1 MKDNKDNLY
10 TLTNFTAF
18 ISYLLL
24 IIGLVFCAME
34 TGIRSSY
41 LFTSLLFIT
50 LVFMVYHLT
59 RLSINNIKGFLK
71 GTSKYTYL
79 IASVSVA
86 LGVLIVCDQLQS
98 RGIWVD
104 EYTQFKASTS
114 INDIST
120 IIDRA
125 AYEHQPAYSYV
136 LSHLSY
142 KVFGNHE
149 IAVRLFAICSF
160 LATLLLLPIIIAITY
175 KNKFYTFLAALIL
188 LSLTQLKFFS
198 IEARP
203 FILICL
209 FAILYILSVK
219 EAHAHKGSILS
230 LCSTTFLLAMTSSIQ
245 TVLLP
250 ISISLVI
257 LIQNLRSFK
266 TIKRVILPQI
276 LAAIIMIPFI
286 VVIYNASVATE
297 NIKNS
302 ISLAEYLGSLKHI
315 SVTYLKDIFLESW
328 LLCLGII
335 LSIISIPS
343 RKKLTLTRSI
353 IPFLV
358 IMFLFF
364 TYYINWN
371 FYTRYLILLNV
382 LVLFSLFEILEA
394 SSKKLSYFII
404 VLVLVAVT
412 RDLYSFKAISSSR
425 FQASIKTRELH
436 QYLNANASNNDFAIM
451 LNFNNIGYWR
461 AHSFFSKE
469 IYAKHSSVNYIETG
483 FGADSV
489 PLIPQ
494 DKFTKDSSNV
504 FIIQRMNWNKV
515 SLKSILKKSEIL
527 EERTLGTDLNIY
539 KTNINSLEKWKDLI
553 MRAYKVVPQEYKH
566 SPLET
571 LIFYTIR
578 EKNPEKFKKY
588 VEQYNALFNNK
599 QNVNTGNNQQQKDL
613 EKIRDS
619 KNKTFNSVYKEYNN

>member
-1 MKDNKDNLY
+1 
-10 TLTNFTAF
+10 
-18 ISYLLL
+18 
-24 IIGLVFCAME
+24 ME

-41 LFTSLLFIT
+41 LFTSLLLIT

-59 RLSINNIKGFLK
+59 RLSVNNLK
-71 GTSKYTYL
+71 ALLKETSNYTYL
-79 IASVSVA
+79 IASVSIA
-86 LGVLIVCDQLQS
+86 LGVLIVCNQLQS

-114 INDIST
+114 INNIST

-136 LSHLSY
+136 FSHLSY
-142 KVFGNHE
+142 KLFGNHE

-160 LATLLLLPIIIAITY
+160 LATLFLFPIIIAIIY
-175 KNKFYTFLAALIL
+175 KNKLYTFLAALTL

-209 FAILYILSVK
+209 FAILYILSLK
-219 EAHAHKGSILS
+219 EARGHKGPILS

-250 ISISLVI
+250 ISITLVMLVQSI
-257 LIQNLRSFK
+257 RNLK
-266 TIKRVILPQI
+266 AIKRILLPQI

-286 VVIYNASVATE
+286 VVIYKASVATD
-297 NIKNS
+297 NIKDS
-302 ISLAEYLGSLKHI
+302 ISLAEYLSSLKHI
-315 SVTYLKDIFLESW
+315 SVAYLKDIFLESW

-335 LSIISIPS
+335 LSITSIPS
-343 RKKLTLTRSI
+343 RKKLTITRSI
-353 IPFLV
+353 VPFLV

-371 FYTRYLILLNV
+371 FYTRYLILLNI
-382 LVLFSLFEILEA
+382 LILFSLFEILKA
-394 SSKKLSYFII
+394 SSKKLSYLVIM
-404 VLVLVAVT
+404 LVLIAVT
-412 RDLYSFKAISSSR
+412 RDLYSFKTISSSR

-436 QYLNANASNNDFAIM
+436 QYLNINASNNDFVIM
-451 LNFNNIGYWR
+451 LNFNNIGHWR

-469 IYAKHSSVNYIETG
+469 IYAKNSSVNYIETG
-483 FGADSV
+483 FGAGSV
-489 PLIPQ
+489 PLIPK
-494 DKFTKDSSNV
+494 DKFTKESSKV

-515 SLKSILKKSEIL
+515 PIKSILKKSEIL
-527 EERTLGTDLNIY
+527 EERTLGTDFNIY
-539 KTNINSLEKWKDLI
+539 KTNINSLEKWKDFI
-553 MRAYKVVPQEYKH
+553 ARAYKAVPQEYKH

-578 EKNPEKFKKY
+578 EKNPEKFKEY
-588 VEQYNALFNNK
+588 VEQYNALFNEK
-599 QNVNTGNNQQQKDL
+599 KNVDTRNNQQHKDMN
-613 EKIRDS
+613 KIKES